1 MNSDKDLTMVGCS
14 GKMCQTGTRLRERWY
29 ILYMNGQVKK
39 MANKANPK
47 DIIPLREALN
57 MEIMINQALIDL
69 LVAKGIITPE
79 ELMAKIEQIRKE
91 LPSGTS

>member
-1 MNSDKDLTMVGCS
+1 LAG
-14 GKMCQTGTRLRERWY
+14 E
-29 ILYMNGQVKK
+29 K

-69 LVAKGIITPE
+69 LVAKGIITQE
-79 ELMAKIEQIRKE
+79 ELMAKIEEIRKE
-91 LPSGTS
+91 MPSVTY